1 MMIVDLVDEID
12 FKEQLMSIGV
22 PIDLEWP
29 MDQLVDVVKGWLE
42 ESTDRLEILKKL
54 CAKLDEG
61 HVTVLPEV
69 AEQLERLIA
78 L

>member
-42 ESTDRLEILKKL
+42 ESVDRLERLKKL
-54 CAKLDEG
+54 CAKFDEG

-69 AEQLERLIA
+69 AKQLERLIA